1 VSYIVEELQKKG
13 SEMMIEIKQ
22 ADVNH
27 INGIIQVCSEGY
39 RDTYKDTHTKEY
51 IERIIGDFYNNERV
65 EEEVL
70 HISDGW
76 NGYFVAIDDGVV
88 VGAIGGGLIDK
99 DQSEVF
105 VLYLDP
111 HRRGEGIGT
120 KLLQALTEI
129 QQKKGS
135 RKQWV
140 SVAKGNE
147 KGIPFY
153 EARNFQ
159 LVNEQTS
166 YGNTDD
172 EEYVSLRYC
181 REI

>member
-1 VSYIVEELQKKG
+1 MNGIVEQLHKQG
-13 SEMMIEIKQ
+13 SDRMIEIKQ
-22 ADVNH
+22 AGVNH
-27 INGIIQVCSEGY
+27 INGIIKVCSEGY
-39 RDTYKDTHTKEY
+39 RGTYIDSHPKEY
-51 IERIIGDFYNNERV
+51 IERIISEFYHYERV
-65 EEEVL
+65 KEEVL
-70 HISDGW
+70 HSNEGW
-76 NGYFVAIDDGVV
+76 NGYYVAIEEDEV

-120 KLLQALTEI
+120 KLLQVLTEI
-129 QQKKGS
+129 QQKIGS

-159 LVNEQTS
+159 LVNEQSS
-166 YGNTDD
+166 YGNTNE

>member
-1 VSYIVEELQKKG
+1 
-13 SEMMIEIKQ
+13 MIEIKQ

-27 INGIIQVCSEGY
+27 INGIIKVCSEGY
-39 RDTYKDTHTKEY
+39 RNTYKDTHAKEY
-51 IERIIGDFYNNERV
+51 IERIISGFYYYERV
-65 EEEVL
+65 KEEVL
-70 HISDGW
+70 HISDDW
-76 NGYFVAIDDGVV
+76 NGYYVAIDDGEV

-111 HRRGEGIGT
+111 NRRGEGIGT

-129 QQKKGS
+129 QQMQGS

-159 LVNEQTS
+159 FVKEQIS
-166 YGNTDD
+166 YGNTED
-172 EEYVSLRYC
+172 ETYVSLRYY
-181 REI
+181 RGI